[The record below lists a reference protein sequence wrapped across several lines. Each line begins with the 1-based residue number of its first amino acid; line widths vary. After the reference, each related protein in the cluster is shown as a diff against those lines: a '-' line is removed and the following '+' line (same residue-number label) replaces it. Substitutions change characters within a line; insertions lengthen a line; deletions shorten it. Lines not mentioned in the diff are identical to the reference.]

1 MSEKEKQ
8 VLETLEQAIPKMS
21 EIEMARLMGYG
32 EGLAA
37 RADREKEGTH
47 ETVSK

>member
-8 VLETLEQAIPKMS
+8 VLETLEKVIPNMTDV
-21 EIEMARLMGYG
+21 ERAQLMGYG

-37 RADREKEGTH
+37 RDDRQEKTE
-47 ETVSK
+47 EAE

>member
-8 VLETLEQAIPKMS
+8 VIETLETLLPKMS
-21 EIEMARLMGYG
+21 EKERAHLMGYG

-37 RADREKEGTH
+37 RDDRQEKSNT
-47 ETVSK
+47 